1 MRTSW
6 MRHMLVAAAAGL
18 LVCSALPVH
27 AQERRFGAGIILG
40 EPTGLSAKLWVG
52 EKAAVDAAVAWSFQG
67 DGAFYLHAS
76 YLYHFFN
83 LEPTLPDSFSAYV
96 GGGGKIVFRKDT
108 ELGLRIPV
116 GLSYMLSEVP
126 LEAFLEVAPGILLIP
141 GTDADIGG
149 GIGIRYYF

>member
-1 MRTSW
+1 MRISW
-6 MRHMLVAAAAGL
+6 MRVVIAVLGVGL
-18 LVCSALPVH
+18 LASVALPVQ

-52 EKAAVDAAVAWSFQG
+52 ERAAVDAAVAWSFQG

-83 LEPTLPDSFSAYV
+83 LQPNLPEALSAYI
-96 GGGGKIVFRKDT
+96 GAGGKIVFRKDT
-108 ELGLRIPV
+108 ELGLRVPV
-116 GLSYMLSEVP
+116 GLSYMFKEAPV
-126 LEAFLEVAPGILLIP
+126 EAFLEVAPGILLVP